1 MKKLMLIFIML
12 YMFKPVFPLASYII
26 QYDYIVNELC
36 VNRDKPDLKCNGKCH
51 LKDQLAKAS
60 SENQKDGKDYK
71 FPVFENVIFCEALY
85 AFELPNGSIQI
96 ESEQI
101 GTLED
106 LYVSS
111 FQALIF
117 QPPII

>member
-1 MKKLMLIFIML
+1 
-12 YMFKPVFPLASYII
+12 MFKPVFPLASYII

-51 LKDQLAKAS
+51 LMKELAKAS
-60 SENQKDGKDYK
+60 SENQKEGKDYK

-85 AFELPNGSIQI
+85 AFELSSGSTVI

-101 GTLED
+101 VTSED

-111 FQALIF
+111 FHSLIF
-117 QPPII
+117 QPPINYLFY

>member
-1 MKKLMLIFIML
+1 
-12 YMFKPVFPLASYII
+12 MFKPVFPLASYII

-36 VNRDKPDLKCNGKCH
+36 VNRDNPDLKCDGKCH

-60 SENQKDGKDYK
+60 SENHKEGKDYK

-85 AFELPNGSIQI
+85 AFELSYGSTVI

-101 GTLED
+101 VTTQD

-111 FQALIF
+111 FHSLIF